1 MPGSDPELNRSGFHL
16 NFEHVVI
23 INEPDNPLLIDLSR
37 EQLWFGLLCRAENP
51 RPFLPGLERCVIIER
66 SETTLV
72 RDLHFGEVVIR
83 DQVVLEPMEAVTFT
97 SEATEQ
103 HAGGSLRI
111 SIEEPSAAQLV
122 LRFHY
127 RTTLAE
133 RITDPDSPY
142 VEFVKSAYHASD
154 VDTVRVIRMIAE
166 SQVSH

>member
-1 MPGSDPELNRSGFHL
+1 M

-23 INEPDNPLLIDLSR
+23 VNEPENPLLIDLSR

-51 RPFLPGLERCVIIER
+51 RPFLPGLEHCVIVER
-66 SETTLV
+66 DDTTLV
-72 RDLHFGEVVIR
+72 RDLHFGDTIIR
-83 DQVVLEPMEAVTFT
+83 DHVTLEPMEAVTFR
-97 SEATEQ
+97 SEATEH

-111 SIEEPSAAQLV
+111 SIEEPSVAQLV

-133 RITDPDSPY
+133 RISDPDSPY

-154 VDTVRVIRMIAE
+154 IDTVRVIRMIAE
-166 SQVSH
+166 SEISH